1 MLSTENLASTPTSD
15 TATIHSKFATA
26 IAKLAT
32 YIEYHSHQS
41 GQRNVPGAN
50 DVAEIRRSDAEIAQ
64 HLDVSL
70 VALEHAFA
78 DLVSQGVIKL
88 RDAYKIEI
96 LDSGRLYALARN
108 KA

>member
-1 MLSTENLASTPTSD
+1 MPESYETTLST
-15 TATIHSKFATA
+15 SKFASA

-32 YIEYHSHQS
+32 FIEYHCHHS
-41 GQRNVPGAN
+41 GQRKIPGAN
-50 DVAEIRRSDAEIAQ
+50 DVAEIRRSDAEIAN
-64 HLDVSL
+64 HLGISL

-78 DLVSQGVIKL
+78 ELVSENVIKL

-96 LDSGRLYALARN
+96 VNGDRLYEFARR